1 MKIIMVLK
9 RVMFFQVFQRF
20 KLVVPGFYWCLA
32 EFQDGSRNKV
42 DINWSYLSRGNEVLN
57 HGSEFMVPHVQTI
70 PLKIKHDTNMTHVFF
85 QTPHVFKSMVPCIYL
100 ILTMNIPHLSFIF
113 IISPWYFSHRSDP
126 FILILPTPASRSLI
140 RIAKRRGGSSPAYCP
155 AGCAAMRAVYHVG
168 SENRETPKSHG
179 LKHLNVRLK
188 QKEITWGIPKTKT
201 ISLKQHP
208 EVLLSTW
215 QNRCIWKWVGY
226 LKIANLPSG
235 NLT

>member
-32 EFQDGSRNKV
+32 EFQDRSRNKV

-140 RIAKRRGGSSPAYCP
+140 RITKRRGGSSPRLLP
-155 AGCAAMRAVYHVG
+155 GGPRSHAGCISCWVWKSG
-168 SENRETPKSHG
+168 DPK
-179 LKHLNVRLK
+179 
-188 QKEITWGIPKTKT
+188 IPWFKTSQCSFKTKRDN
-201 ISLKQHP
+201 L
-208 EVLLSTW
+208 
-215 QNRCIWKWVGY
+215 GY
-226 LKIANLPSG
+226 SED
-235 NLT
+235 